1 MAEGHHQ
8 LSSSKRDV
16 VARRQAFV
24 ADLLDTC
31 VCHPLV
37 ASIMYTH
44 QQSLLT
50 SRTCSPVAARQPTAF
65 AAHPKNYVSFAT
77 AENVLRLEAL
87 GYDTFE
93 AYVFLSSAENV
104 DRSTVRFAGLA
115 ASASLT

>member
-1 MAEGHHQ
+1 MTADVRFF
-8 LSSSKRDV
+8 KREV

-24 ADLLDTC
+24 SDLLDTC

-44 QQSLLT
+44 QQSLRT
-50 SRTCSPVAARQPTAF
+50 SNPPASRQPTAF
-65 AAHPKNYVSFAT
+65 AAHPTNYVSFVT

-93 AYVFLSSAENV
+93 AYVFLSSSENL
-104 DRSTVRFAGLA
+104 DRSPLRFPGLE
-115 ASASLT
+115 ASSSLT